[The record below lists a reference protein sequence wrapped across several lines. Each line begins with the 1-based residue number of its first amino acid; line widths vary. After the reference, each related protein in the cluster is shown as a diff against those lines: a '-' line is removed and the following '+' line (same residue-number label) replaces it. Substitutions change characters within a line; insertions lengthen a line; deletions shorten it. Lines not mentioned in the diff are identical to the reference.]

1 LSTVIDP
8 IAKEDD
14 KALSSEP
21 GRVVVAK
28 GKRGYRTFLDD
39 KGPTFGERMFGG
51 FRRYY
56 LVDVSEKEVSDTFEA
71 ASNKGA
77 LPFKLFVEYRI
88 AINKTA
94 ADRVVQD
101 AIRDL
106 SKVFRDPLH
115 RHLSGVA
122 RQCDVHDLNAAR
134 IKLESALEDFESRD
148 ERFKFI
154 PGLIEVALDEE
165 TARKVR
171 TIDSE
176 ALDRARGSAAARVTD
191 EEIERQRLLLR
202 SGDSLLAAYQATGDQ
217 KYRDALEFIVAKSDR
232 SRAERRELLKQLID
246 AQLVEEMDFPSEVV
260 QDLVG
265 SVVSDLSPGHEP
277 AKAID
282 VEVKPADPKSGRAD
296 T

>member
-1 LSTVIDP
+1 MSTVIDP
-8 IAKEDD
+8 IAREDD

-21 GRVVVAK
+21 GRIVVAK

-51 FRRYY
+51 FSRYY
-56 LVDVSEKEVSDTFEA
+56 LVDVSEKEVTDTFEA

-77 LPFKLFVEYRI
+77 LPFKLTVEYHI
-88 AINKTA
+88 AINRTA

-115 RHLSGVA
+115 RHLSAVA

-134 IKLESALEDFESRD
+134 IKLESALEDFESKD
-148 ERFKFI
+148 ERFKFT
-154 PGLIEVALDEE
+154 PGLVEVALDEE
-165 TARKVR
+165 TTKKVR

-202 SGDSLLAAYQATGDQ
+202 SGESLLAAYQATGDQ

-246 AQLVEEMDFPSEVV
+246 AQLVEELDFPKEVV

-265 SVVSDLSPGHEP
+265 SVVPDLNLGHEP
-277 AKAID
+277 AKVIEA
-282 VEVKPADPKSGRAD
+282 KSADPKPDGAD
-296 T
+296 A